1 MFLLFALLACEPAYI
16 KGPATKQFYMD
27 PVYSPPI
34 ETTGFM
40 TVLKYRT
47 SESEVVAYSEGSL
60 LIFDPWQ
67 VETTDT
73 ASCVAYPYSCWYDAL
88 HGLYYNISGNPGLER
103 LLPIKEDGTVSVYV
117 WVPGGVFADEA
128 FSPHYDPEN
137 GVKYTYYLHLL
148 SEQAYMETAITV
160 QNYLD

>member
-16 KGPATKQFYMD
+16 KGPTLKQLYMD

-40 TVLKYRT
+40 TTLKYRT
-47 SESEVVAYSEGSL
+47 SESAVTAYSEGSL
-60 LIFDPWQ
+60 LIFDDWQ
-67 VETTDT
+67 VETADASSCT
-73 ASCVAYPYSCWYDAL
+73 APPPSCRYDAL
-88 HGLYYNISGNPGLER
+88 HDIYFTISGDSGFER
-103 LLPIKEDGTVSVYV
+103 DLPVKEDGTVLAYV
-117 WVPGGVFADEA
+117 WVPGGYYADES

-137 GVKYTYYLHLL
+137 GVKYTYYLHLF
-148 SEQAYMETAITV
+148 SEQAYIETAITV